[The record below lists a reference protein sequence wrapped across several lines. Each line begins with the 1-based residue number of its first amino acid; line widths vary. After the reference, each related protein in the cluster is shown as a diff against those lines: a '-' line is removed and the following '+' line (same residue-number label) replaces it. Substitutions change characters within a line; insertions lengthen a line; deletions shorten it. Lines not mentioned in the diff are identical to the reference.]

1 MHLFNFNNINSF
13 CTDLIGLLSNIK
25 LYTIKDEINLENIL
39 TALCSNCTVS
49 GSELENYELIKEL
62 LPQNMSIEPDHNGNI
77 IATIGNKDSDDII
90 LLDAHNDRI
99 GFVVTLIDENGF
111 LKVANCGGIDR
122 RVLAGSVVE
131 VLGKKKLR
139 GIVCCLPPHLSDG
152 GEDKAPSADSI
163 YVDTGL
169 PKEEVERYI
178 TLGDKIAVYAKPRK
192 LLGKKF
198 TAAGLDNKA
207 GVATL
212 IRVAHIIKDISLN
225 CCVKLLFSSQEET
238 GFLGSRTAS
247 FSIMPDSA
255 IVVDVSFATQPG
267 VAGDKCGEMSKG
279 PMLGTAPILDKE
291 MFVKLKEIAD
301 KEDIPYQTE
310 VMNGTTGTNADAVT
324 ITGNGIK
331 TGLVS
336 IPLSNMHTQAE
347 VVDMDDIEK
356 SAQLIAKY
364 VIERGVTV
372 NG

>member
-1 MHLFNFNNINSF
+1 M
-13 CTDLIGLLSNIK
+13 
-25 LYTIKDEINLENIL
+25 ENIL
-39 TALCSNCTVS
+39 TALCSNSTVS
-49 GSELENYELIKEL
+49 GSELENYELIKKL
-62 LPQNMSIEPDHNGNI
+62 LPQDVSIEADHNGNI
-77 IATIGNKDSDDII
+77 IATMGDKNSNDII

-99 GFVVTLIDENGF
+99 GFVVTFIDEKGF
-111 LKVANCGGIDR
+111 IKVANCGGIDR

-152 GEDKAPSADSI
+152 GEDKAPNADSI
-163 YVDTGL
+163 YIDTGL
-169 PKEEVERYI
+169 SKEEIRKYI
-178 TLGDKIAVYAKPRK
+178 ALGDKVAVYAKPRK
-192 LLGKKF
+192 LLGTKF

-212 IRVAHIIKDISLN
+212 IKVAQIINDYTLN

-247 FSIMPDSA
+247 FSIMPNSA

-267 VAGDKCGEMSKG
+267 ISGDKCGEMSKG
-279 PMLGTAPILDKE
+279 PMIGTAPILDRE
-291 MFVKLKEIAD
+291 MFAKLKEIANN
-301 KEDIPYQTE
+301 ENIPYQTE

-324 ITGNGIK
+324 ITGNGIR
-331 TGLVS
+331 TALVS
-336 IPLSNMHTQAE
+336 IPLRNMHTQAE
-347 VVDMDDIEK
+347 IIDMEDIEK

-364 VIERGVTV
+364 VIERGASV